1 MQSLSLISLFVG
13 ALLLLLGAGYGYF
26 IYAPKPLLL
35 PLSATIREAAIRVG
49 QRSRTYLAYVPVN
62 LPPNPG
68 LVLVLHGSN
77 IDGKTIRAWTGYAFD
92 ELADRYGFI
101 VLYPDGYKQNWN
113 DCRINAPFP
122 ANKENIDD
130 VGFMRAL
137 VGQFQTEQGVDPAKV
152 FAFGY
157 SNGGQMAFRLALEE
171 PRFVAAVTAI
181 GANLPTPDNF
191 ACTGSGPTARVM
203 LVNGTADPIMPYEGG
218 EVTLFGFAS
227 RGMALSARAT
237 AEYFAERN
245 GSTSVPVAVPDIVQT
260 GRGSLPVSQLIWTR
274 AAQSGEDP
282 SQAGQSMVELYTVAG
297 GGHVVP
303 QGKFRFP
310 RINGKTATNL
320 DTPAIAVAFF
330 GLMHE
335 RFPQ

>member
-1 MQSLSLISLFVG
+1 MI
-13 ALLLLLGAGYGYF
+13 
-26 IYAPKPLLL
+26 
-35 PLSATIREAAIRVG
+35 
-49 QRSRTYLAYVPVN
+49 
-62 LPPNPG
+62 
-68 LVLVLHGSN
+68 LVLHGSN
-77 IDGKTIRAWTGYAFD
+77 IDGKTIRTWTGYGFD

-137 VGQFQTEQGVDPAKV
+137 VEQFQTEQGVDPAKV

-157 SNGGQMAFRLALEE
+157 SNGGQMVFRLALEE
-171 PRFVAAVTAI
+171 LRIVAAVTAI

-191 ACTGSGPTARVM
+191 ACAGHSPTARVM

-227 RGMALSARAT
+227 RGTALSARAT

-245 GSTSVPVAVPDIVQT
+245 GLTSAPVAAPGNAQT
-260 GRGSLPVSQLIWTR
+260 GNGHLPVSQLIWIG
-274 AAQSGEDP
+274 AAP
-282 SQAGQSMVELYTVAG
+282 SQAGQSIVELYTVKG

-303 QGKFRFP
+303 QPKFRFP

-320 DTPAIAVAFF
+320 DTPAVAVAFF

-335 RFPQ
+335 RFS